1 MGVLICLRIRRTIM
15 KLLAFFV
22 LITWYGASC
31 YRPLQPQIYKNLTI
45 PKDVGDP
52 LYLTPYILS
61 GDIDTAR
68 KLSLVTDPLD
78 GLNPGEQPE
87 SYTGFLT
94 VKEDTENNMFF
105 WFVPATDAEPSDAP
119 VVIWLQGGPGGSSL
133 FGLLE
138 LHGPFTA
145 NYDENKNVKAVMN
158 PYAWTK
164 KANVIYI
171 DNPVGAGFSYA
182 QDDALPTTKAEVARD
197 LYEALIQ
204 WFTMFPEYQPNDFY
218 VFGESYGGKWVPT
231 ISKKI
236 DDENPSAEV
245 KINLVGLG
253 IGDGFTSPEET
264 AVYAEYLYGVGLVD
278 VAQRE
283 HMLENEETMK
293 QLIRDE
299 EWYAA
304 LVSWSNNFNY
314 GLSKTGCS
322 DAYEINL
329 CSEPEERGNF
339 EDFVNLQSTRKAIH
353 VGNRPFGQQSGDVYN
368 SMLDDFMRSERDIL
382 EFLLEHYK
390 VLIYDGNMDIICN
403 HYGIKEMFKAM
414 TTWSGRK
421 DYLTAESKVHRV
433 GIETAGYVKS
443 VGNLRQFVM
452 RNAGHM
458 VPWSEPKYAQD
469 MFEKFIA
476 GNL

>member
-1 MGVLICLRIRRTIM
+1 
-15 KLLAFFV
+15 
-22 LITWYGASC
+22 
-31 YRPLQPQIYKNLTI
+31 
-45 PKDVGDP
+45 
-52 LYLTPYILS
+52 
-61 GDIDTAR
+61 
-68 KLSLVTDPLD
+68 
-78 GLNPGEQPE
+78 
-87 SYTGFLT
+87 
-94 VKEDTENNMFF
+94 
-105 WFVPATDAEPSDAP
+105 
-119 VVIWLQGGPGGSSL
+119 
-133 FGLLE
+133 LLE

-145 NYDENKNVKAVMN
+145 NYDENKNVKAVTN
-158 PYAWTK
+158 PWAWTK

-182 QDDALPTTKAEVARD
+182 QDDALPTTQAEVARD

-236 DDENPSAEV
+236 DDENPTADI

-264 AVYAEYLYGVGLVD
+264 AVYADYLYGVGLVD
-278 VAQRE
+278 VAARE
-283 HMLENEETMK
+283 QMLENEERMK

-304 LVSWSNNFNY
+304 WVSWSNNFNY
-314 GLSKTGCS
+314 GMSKTGCS

-382 EFLLEHYK
+382 EYLLEHYK

-421 DYLTAESKVHRV
+421 EYLTAESKVHRV

-458 VPWSEPKYAQD
+458 VPWSQPKYAQD
-469 MFEKFIA
+469 VYERFLD
-476 GNL
+476 GRL